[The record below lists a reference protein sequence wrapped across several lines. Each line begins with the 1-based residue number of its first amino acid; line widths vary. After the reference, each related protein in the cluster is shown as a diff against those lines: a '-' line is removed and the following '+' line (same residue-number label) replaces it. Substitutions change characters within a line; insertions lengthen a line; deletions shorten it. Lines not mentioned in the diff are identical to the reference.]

1 VTKKTELLYYWIVQF
16 FFVRSVSVC
25 FCFLFPQR
33 KVQDRL
39 LAQTSILLHSRE
51 SLRQLFKASSDE
63 WKQKYSPKDLD
74 RKFLLK
80 TIDIVKNHME
90 KEVFSAEEFAQEMN
104 LSLAHLQKRL
114 SRPVE
119 TTSLRLLYFEF
130 V

>member
-1 VTKKTELLYYWIVQF
+1 
-16 FFVRSVSVC
+16 
-25 FCFLFPQR
+25 
-33 KVQDRL
+33 
-39 LAQTSILLHSRE
+39 
-51 SLRQLFKASSDE
+51 
-63 WKQKYSPKDLD
+63 
-74 RKFLLK
+74 
-80 TIDIVKNHME
+80 ME